1 MSVLS
6 SQNGVPATNGI
17 PPSHNGLQIPS
28 HPPAS
33 FLDANDDSER
43 RMIETIDYLR
53 TLGVE
58 RINPL
63 PQVVVCG
70 AQSSGKSSVL
80 EAITEIPFPRSRQM
94 CTRYVTKVTLAY
106 SQTDSVNVTIEPGK
120 SRGRSDKQRLKS
132 FWRTISGGQ
141 SRELLKEY
149 MEDAHG
155 MIFPDEESK
164 DEISDDIL
172 SIQITGPTKRALQ
185 LVDLP
190 GLIEYHQD
198 GSEVVT
204 KIEKMVKEYMAMKK
218 SLILAI
224 VPANNDLNNAKI
236 LKLSED
242 YDPNGGRTLPIITK
256 PDLVPEEEVQGLVHI
271 ALGQDP
277 AFRKFSWHVLRNRGT
292 EELNSDTSA
301 NERDRQESRFFAT
314 EPWNQLNPND
324 HSIER
329 LRVKL
334 RESYFAAAKRELPAM
349 KEKIDHLLRQDKYT
363 SLSDELSPE
372 RLQHVF
378 KLAVERLKTAAKDHA
393 YGTYN
398 YDTNKLDDKGPV
410 NLRSRIREYDE
421 RLCEELTVKGHTWL
435 PPLDSYV
442 HLSSHDILPT
452 PPLER
457 SGSQEVL
464 VDEAVDLATKISEVF
479 DKLGATRG
487 TELARHYNPD
497 TIAKLFWKMSD
508 KWESIATDYVEKV
521 YNCCEDYFKKAIELQ
536 FARTEANL
544 RGANGEELD
553 GFLNAPVVAERFL
566 SGYIIP
572 QLKRAHKDAKLELW
586 RLEEDRREHVKNL
599 DTRFLVNQRN
609 HRQNMQFRIAMGERR
624 QQKSLGKTGVAGAND
639 INDEKLAG
647 QRQQS
652 SLDDFTREQAEMYLH
667 DAQCHYQI
675 ARETFIMN
683 VWTQVQERH
692 FLRNIKKLIPDDLD
706 LVDIQ
711 ELTKEDDEAGRAKAK
726 HQRDRDNLRKARDAL
741 NEWFSRMNA
750 QVGL

>member
-1 MSVLS
+1 MSALASQSGVLATNCIPR
-6 SQNGVPATNGI
+6 SQDGLQVHPNRPAT
-17 PPSHNGLQIPS
+17 
-28 HPPAS
+28 
-33 FLDANDDSER
+33 FLDVKDDSER
-43 RMIETIDYLR
+43 RMIETIDKLR
-53 TLGVE
+53 ELGVQ

-94 CTRYVTKVTLAY
+94 CTRYVTRVTLAY
-106 SQTDSVNVTIEPGK
+106 NFTESVSVTIEPGG
-120 SRGRSDKQRLKS
+120 SRVGPEKKRLKK
-132 FWRTISGGQ
+132 FARTESGDQ
-141 SRELLKEY
+141 SRERLREY
-149 MEDAHG
+149 MEEAHRV
-155 MIFPDEESK
+155 IFPDEESR
-164 DEISDDIL
+164 DEISDDVL
-172 SIQITGPTKRALQ
+172 SVKIAGPNKRALQ

-198 GSEVVT
+198 GSKVVT
-204 KIEKMVKEYMAMKK
+204 KIEKMVKEYMAMEQ
-218 SLILAI
+218 SLVLAI
-224 VPANNDLNNAKI
+224 IPATNDLNNAKI
-236 LKLSED
+236 LKLCED
-242 YDPNGGRTLPIITK
+242 FDPNGERTLPIITK
-256 PDLVPEEEVQGLVHI
+256 PDLLPEDEAQDLVNI
-271 ALGQDP
+271 ALGRDP
-277 AFRKFSWHVLRNRGT
+277 AFSNFSWHVLRNRGT
-292 EELNSDTSA
+292 EELNLDTPA
-301 NERDRQESRFFAT
+301 DERDREENIFFT
-314 EPWNQLNPND
+314 TVPWNQLDPSG

-329 LRVKL
+329 LRIKL
-334 RESYFAAAKRELPAM
+334 REKYFAAAERELLAM
-349 KEKIDHLLRQDKYT
+349 RERIGQLLKDDKYAN
-363 SLSDELSPE
+363 LSNESTPDK
-372 RLQHVF
+372 LQHIF

-393 YGTYN
+393 HGTYN
-398 YDTNKLDDKGPV
+398 YDTNKLDDGGPV
-410 NLRSRIREYDE
+410 NLRSRIREHDE
-421 RLCEELTVKGHTWL
+421 RLCAQLTVKGHTWL

-442 HLSSHDILPT
+442 HLSSQDILPT
-452 PPLER
+452 PPSER
-457 SGSQEVL
+457 SGSQERP

-508 KWESIATDYVEKV
+508 KWEFIATEYVENV
-521 YNCCEDYFKKAIELQ
+521 YSCCEAYFKKAIELQ

-572 QLKRAHKDAKLELW
+572 ELKKAHKDAKLELW

-609 HRQNMQFRIAMGERR
+609 HRQNMQFRITMGERR
-624 QQKSLGKTGVAGAND
+624 QQQSLGKTGVAGAND

-711 ELTKEDDEAGRAKAK
+711 ELTKEDDETGRAKARL
-726 HQRDRDNLRKARDAL
+726 QRDRDDLRKARDAL

-750 QVGL
+750 QIGS